1 VETRAGENVGGRTKI
16 EVDYMARVEGEAA
29 LVVEL
34 DGEPFLELKIF
45 EPPRFFEGFLVG
57 RKYDEVGDIVS
68 RICGICPVSHMIT
81 AILAVEKATG
91 IEVSEQTVTL
101 RRLMSLSQIV
111 ASHLVHLYVL
121 AMPDYYGYPGIVGMS
136 GQLGDRVLRMLR
148 MKEMMNKLT
157 GIIGGR
163 ALHPVTALPGGF
175 TAIPKPQEFAD
186 VLEGLMSIRDDAG
199 QVVRDTAD
207 FAVPDFHAPCEHV
220 ALDAEERY
228 AIDGDAIVSDKGL
241 SITVDQ
247 YGEHFHEAEVPY
259 VFAKKSV
266 VGDHNTI
273 RVGALARLNNK
284 FDKLQ
289 ERTKSVARE
298 VGFSPPDDNPFR
310 NNLAQ
315 SLEIVDGI
323 EQCIQVLESTS
334 FEDEELF
341 ARPEAGEG
349 GAITEA
355 PRGLLHHWYKVDRQG
370 VVEDANIVTPTAHN
384 FVVIERDLKEL
395 VTQHRDLDAPKL
407 KLLCEQLVRAYDP
420 CFSCSVH

>member
-1 VETRAGENVGGRTKI
+1 METGAGENVGRRTKI
-16 EVDYMARVEGEAA
+16 EVDYLARVEGETA

-34 DGEPFLELKIF
+34 DGEPFLQLRIF

-81 AILAVEKATG
+81 AIQAVEKATG
-91 IEVSEQTVTL
+91 IEVSGQTVTL
-101 RRLMSLSQIV
+101 RRLMCLSQIV

-121 AMPDYYGYPGIVGMS
+121 AMPDYYGYPGIVGMQ

-148 MKEMMNKLT
+148 MKEVMNRLT

-175 TAIPKPQEFAD
+175 TAIPKPQEFAG
-186 VLEGLMSIRDDAG
+186 VLEELRSIREDAG
-199 QVVRDTAD
+199 QVVRDVAD
-207 FAVPDFHAPCEHV
+207 FPIPDFHAPCEHL

-228 AIDGDAIVSDKGL
+228 AINTGKIVSDRGL

-247 YGEHFHEAEVPY
+247 YGEHFQEAEVPY
-259 VFAKKSV
+259 AFAKKSV
-266 VGDHNTI
+266 VGDQNTI

-289 ERTKSVARE
+289 ERTRSVARE
-298 VGFSPPDDNPFR
+298 VGFSPPDDNPFH

-315 SLEIVDGI
+315 SLEVVDGI
-323 EQCIQVLESTS
+323 EQCIQILESTS

-341 ARPEAGEG
+341 ASPEAGEG

-355 PRGLLHHWYKVDRQG
+355 PRGLLHHWYEVDRQG
-370 VVEDANIVTPTAHN
+370 VVEEANIVTPTSHN
-384 FVVIERDLKEL
+384 FLVIERDLKEL